1 MPHVQSPHVFWNRT
15 MLALHKWKILLILVA
30 ANLLL
35 LTCLSTGD
43 IKAWRELNWLDIL
56 GEGGVSLLSLVWLL
70 LILHSRPAGRVT
82 NFFVLG
88 LAGIFLASFQDALDE
103 VIQIPDSVS
112 FDQWVES
119 GLMPVG
125 LLLLTYGIYHW
136 HKEQLQINEHLR
148 KRERLFREHR
158 IQDPVTHLGSAEY
171 LRRQLRMELAHHHQQ
186 QQPLSLLLLDIDNFA
201 YINRRYGSDE
211 GDRLLQELAE
221 LILLNLRRCDLLC
234 RYAGDRFAI
243 VLPNTGETMAQM
255 IAQELANAVR
265 HFAFK
270 TSRQG
275 ESVFHS
281 VSIGVALALDDSA
294 EHLLTR
300 ANQALLHAKEKQE
313 RDIFLAA

>member
-1 MPHVQSPHVFWNRT
+1 
-15 MLALHKWKILLILVA
+15 MLALHKWKILLILIV

-35 LTCLSTGD
+35 LACLGTGD
-43 IKAWRELNWLDIL
+43 IKYWREINWLDIL

-103 VIQIPDSVS
+103 IIQIPDGVS

-125 LLLLTYGIYHW
+125 LLLLTYGIFHW
-136 HKEQLQINEHLR
+136 HKEQLHINEHLR
-148 KRERLFREHR
+148 KRERLFREHL

-171 LRRQLRMELAHHHQQ
+171 LRRQLRMELLQHHQQ
-186 QQPLSLLLLDIDNFA
+186 QQPLSLLLLDVDNFA
-201 YINRRYGSDE
+201 HINRRYGTDE
-211 GDRLLQELAE
+211 GDRLLHELAE
-221 LILLNLRRCDLLC
+221 LLLLNLRRCDLLC

-294 EHLLTR
+294 EHLLAR

>member
-1 MPHVQSPHVFWNRT
+1 
-15 MLALHKWKILLILVA
+15 MLALHKWKLLSILLV

-35 LTCLSTGD
+35 LANLGVGN
-43 IKAWRELNWLDIL
+43 IKHWGEIDGLDIL
-56 GEGGVSLLSLVWLL
+56 GEGGVSLLSLIWLL

-82 NFFVLG
+82 NFFVAG
-88 LAGIFLASFQDALDE
+88 LAGIFLASFQDCLDE
-103 VIQIPDSVS
+103 IVRLPETAV

-119 GLMPVG
+119 GLMPLG

-158 IQDPVTHLGSAEY
+158 SQDPVTHLGGAEY
-171 LRRQLRMELAHHHQQ
+171 LRRQLHLELNHHHQQ
-186 QQPLSLLLLDIDNFA
+186 QQPLSLLLLDVDNFNLL
-201 YINRRYGSDE
+201 NRRYGNDE
-211 GDRLLQELAE
+211 GDRLLLELSE

-255 IAQELANAVR
+255 IAQELANAAR

-294 EHLLTR
+294 EHLLAR

>member
-1 MPHVQSPHVFWNRT
+1 MI
-15 MLALHKWKILLILVA
+15 ALHKWKILLILLL

-35 LTCLSTGD
+35 LGCLSVGD
-43 IKAWRELNWLDIL
+43 VKIWEDINWLDII
-56 GEGGVSLLSLVWLL
+56 GEGGVSLLSLTWLL
-70 LILHSRPAGRVT
+70 LILNSRPAGRVT
-82 NFFVLG
+82 NLFVAG
-88 LAGIFLASFQDALDE
+88 LASVFLASFQDALDE
-103 VIQIPDSVS
+103 VIQIPDNVS

-119 GLMPVG
+119 GLMPLG
-125 LLLLTYGIYHW
+125 LLVLTYGIYHW

-158 IQDPVTHLGSAEY
+158 IQDPITHLGSAEY
-171 LRRQLRMELAHHHQQ
+171 LRRQLRVELAHHHQQ
-186 QQPLSLLLLDIDNFA
+186 ENPLSLLLLDIDNFSHL
-201 YINRRYGSDE
+201 NRRYGSDE
-211 GDRLLQELAE
+211 GDRLLQELTE
-221 LILLNLRRCDLLC
+221 LMLLNLRRCDLLC

-243 VLPNTGETMAQM
+243 LLPNTGETMAQM

-281 VSIGVALALDDSA
+281 VSIGVALALDNSP
-294 EHLLTR
+294 ENLLAR